1 MSQNSRKYFGKKCNN
16 FIKILFNSVKIFEN
30 FFKFCKK
37 TGQFM
42 NKSPKMPKYAA
53 NMQNLAREIGRENR
67 DQTFVS
73 AYEICADNF

>member
-1 MSQNSRKYFGKKCNN
+1 
-16 FIKILFNSVKIFEN
+16 
-30 FFKFCKK
+30 
-37 TGQFM
+37 M

-53 NMQNLAREIGRENR
+53 NMQNLVREIGRENR